1 MKKIIAILL
10 ALAVVS
16 MAFAQTVSIVNT
28 VSTEPQ
34 VTIDGGNQYWGF
46 ANNFFLREQVVGE
59 AITADGRAKVKG
71 RIRFDLQT
79 LDPAES
85 SILSFKPRWSWNSSA
100 NAADGNRSS
109 VAAVLKPWDIIE
121 IGVGNLENVGYAFGT
136 GPGISGNWT
145 EPWISEY
152 IVIPGVAGSWQHVH
166 NMINDGIQ
174 VLFTGVENLKVGVGL
189 SSASRDLRTMVKKG
203 MFNGF
208 ALGASFDTDLFQVG
222 GKYAGNFGYTADS
235 PLSVTFADEATAA
248 AAGALLAGSTVKD
261 KTVTAKST
269 TELAEGNDK
278 AYQDHTIYAGFQF
291 KGLQEAKIGT
301 TIDAEVGFYTEKASQ
316 LKNGNVQT
324 TAFLF
329 GAGAGFNFRNGIKDD
344 IHVLVGYVKKG
355 SDTAKVLPFAIT
367 NNISYTVDSDAT
379 FSFKLTY
386 AQNALKEKKSVQG
399 TANTNA
405 NYYTN
410 AGTPAY
416 KLNATGDGAEWINY
430 TGTVGSGANSGYG
443 WLIGAQPSFS
453 WTMGAHQFS
462 MGVKAVT
469 LGDIVNHAKSGWEW
483 SWTGLRGRKAVVSFP
498 LSWTYTF

>member
-1 MKKIIAILL
+1 MKKIVAILL

-16 MAFAQTVSIVNT
+16 MAFAQTVSIQNT
-28 VSTEPQ
+28 VSSEPP

-79 LDPAES
+79 LDPAET

-109 VAAVLKPWDIIE
+109 VAAVLKPWDFLE
-121 IGVGNLENVGYAFGT
+121 IGVGNLDDVGYAFST
-136 GPGISGNWT
+136 GPGLNGNWA
-145 EPWISEY
+145 EPWVY
-152 IVIPGVAGSWQHVH
+152 GYNVIPNIGGEWQNQHEL
-166 NMINDGIQ
+166 IKDGIQ
-174 VLFTGVENLKVGVGL
+174 VLFTGVENLKIGVGFR
-189 SSASRDLRTMVKKG
+189 SASRDLRTMVKKG
-203 MFNGF
+203 MFHGF

-222 GKYAGNFGYTADS
+222 AKYGGNFGYTADS
-235 PLSVTFADEATAA
+235 PLSVTFADEATAK

-301 TIDAEVGFYTEKASQ
+301 TLDAEVGFYTEKASQ

-324 TAFLF
+324 KAFLF

-344 IHVLVGYVKKG
+344 VHVLVGYVKQG

-379 FSFKLTY
+379 FSFKLAY
-386 AQNALKEKKSVQG
+386 IQNSLKDKKSVQG
-399 TANTNA
+399 TTNTNSA
-405 NYYTN
+405 YYTN
-410 AGTPAY
+410 ATTPATV
-416 KLNATGDGAEWINY
+416 LNATNDGFNWVN
-430 TGTVGSGANSGYG
+430 GTATVNGGFG

-453 WTMGAHQFS
+453 WNMGAHSFS

-469 LGDIVNHAKSGWEW
+469 LGDIVNHAKSGHEW
-483 SWTGLRGRKAVVSFP
+483 SWTGLRGRKAIVSFP

>member
-16 MAFAQTVSIVNT
+16 MAFAQTVSIQNT
-28 VSTEPQ
+28 VSSEPK

-121 IGVGNLENVGYAFGT
+121 IGVGNLNDVGYAFGT
-136 GPGISGNWT
+136 GPSLSGQWT
-145 EPWISEY
+145 EPWIGDY
-152 IVIPGVAGSWQHVH
+152 IVIPGVAGSWQNIH

-174 VLFTGVENLKVGVGL
+174 VVFTGVENLKIGVGF
-189 SSASRDLRTMVKKG
+189 SSAGRDLRTMVKKG

-208 ALGASFDTDLFQVG
+208 ALGAKFDTEIFEVG
-222 GKYAGNFGYTADS
+222 ANYKGNFGATADS
-235 PLSVTFADEATAA
+235 PLSVTFADEETAK

-278 AYQDHTIYAGFQF
+278 AYQDHTIYGGFTF

-301 TIDAEVGFYTEKASQ
+301 TIDAEVGFHTKKASTVA
-316 LKNGNVQT
+316 KTNQT

-329 GAGAGFNFRNGIKDD
+329 GVGASLNFRNGIKDD
-344 IHVLVGYVKKG
+344 VHVLVGYVKDG
-355 SDTAKVLPFAIT
+355 STTAKVLPFAIT

-399 TANTNA
+399 TTNTNSG
-405 NYYTN
+405 YYTN
-410 AGTPAY
+410 TATPWATYNADKEAY
-416 KLNATGDGAEWINY
+416 DWKNY
-430 TGTVGSGANSGYG
+430 TETVNGNPG
-443 WLIGAQPSFS
+443 WLIGAAPSFS
-453 WTMGAHQFS
+453 WNMGAHSFS
-462 MGVKAVT
+462 MGVNAVT
-469 LGDIVNHAKSGWEW
+469 LGDIVNHNKSGWEW
-483 SWTGLRGRKAVVSFP
+483 SWTGLRGRKAIVSFP
-498 LSWTYTF
+498 VSWTYTF

>member
-28 VSTEPQ
+28 VSSEPQ

-121 IGVGNLENVGYAFGT
+121 IGVGNLNDVGYAFGT
-136 GPGISGNWT
+136 GPSLSGNWT
-145 EPWISEY
+145 EPWISGFAP
-152 IVIPGVAGSWQHVH
+152 INGVAGGWQNIH

-174 VLFTGVENLKVGVGL
+174 VLFTGVENLKIGVGF

-208 ALGASFDTDLFQVG
+208 ALGANFNAEIFEVG
-222 GKYAGNFGYTADS
+222 ANYKGNFGYTADS
-235 PLSVTFADEATAA
+235 PLSVTFEDEDTAKK
-248 AAGALLAGSTVKD
+248 AGALLAGSTVKD

-278 AYQDHTIYAGFQF
+278 AYQDHTIYAGFTF

-316 LKNGNVQT
+316 LKNKNVQT

-329 GAGAGFNFRNGIKDD
+329 GVGAGLNFRNGIKDD
-344 IHVLVGYVKKG
+344 IHVLVGYVKSG
-355 SDTAKVLPFAIT
+355 STTAKVLPFAIT

-386 AQNALKEKKSVQG
+386 AQSGLKEKKSVQG

-405 NYYTN
+405 GYYTN
-410 AGTPAY
+410 AATPAN
-416 KLNATGDGAEWINY
+416 KLNDKNDGFDWINY
-430 TGTVGSGANSGYG
+430 TNPVSGDYG
-443 WLIGAQPSFS
+443 WLIGANPSFS
-453 WTMGAHQFS
+453 WNMGAHSFS